1 MKTLL
6 PTSGTHITV
15 QCHGCDFAE
24 INRLGMT
31 GVENKIST
39 LVRKHGLTEMGRLY
53 ISFGPENAFTGTSI
67 LAESHICIHTWPEY
81 NLVTLDVYVCNV
93 TQDNTG
99 AAKALYGEIVSSL
112 IHPSRREEQF
122 INR

>member
-1 MKTLL
+1 VKTLL
-6 PTSGTHITV
+6 PTSGTHIFAKL
-15 QCHGCDFAE
+15 HGCDFAE

-31 GVENKIST
+31 GVEDKIST
-39 LVRKHGLTEMGRLY
+39 LVRKHGLTEVARKY
-53 ISFGPENAFTGTSI
+53 HSFGPKNAFTGASI

-99 AAKALYGEIVSSL
+99 AANALYEEIINSL
-112 IHPSRREEQF
+112 IRPSRREEQT
-122 INR
+122 IHR